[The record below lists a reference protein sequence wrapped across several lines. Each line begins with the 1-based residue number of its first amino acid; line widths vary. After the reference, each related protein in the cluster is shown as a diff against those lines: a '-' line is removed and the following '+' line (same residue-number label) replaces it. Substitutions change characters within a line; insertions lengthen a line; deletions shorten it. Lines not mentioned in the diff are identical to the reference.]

1 MKKLTKLLFA
11 GLLAL
16 AYVPVIAVSSM
27 PIKKPEVAKA
37 DNENS
42 MDVYS
47 FSNLKQALELEHI
60 TEIHIR
66 QDLIGER
73 CRIDYLDI
81 GGLDNK
87 QVTAIYQAERTHKTI
102 YLHDG
107 AKAIFSQN
115 PEDTL
120 VQNANL
126 AVNLICVPVQSSL
139 EIVGN
144 GTLGFGALAQSNYN
158 ALIYNVGSLFVRSD
172 DVTLISQA
180 IFQTKVKT
188 IYNRGLLGIYGGR
201 VIDSGAKDESSYGVF
216 NAGGSQ
222 FRSHRSEI
230 INQYLCS
237 DASSRS
243 TRDYAVYFSD
253 GDSSKPIQGEIIR
266 GSFDRIVAASHNPM
280 QYVDPDSK
288 AYDAKGVLVNTEIK
302 FNQKITIGPEQIV
315 FTKQPVGANAKIGRS
330 VTVEYQI
337 TGTADNIYLF
347 NYRNGS
353 SYKMDENNTSNLII
367 DKAQSK
373 ITIPYLQNVNN
384 ETEFSIVAEVIF
396 HKDSTPEP
404 ITYESSHFVIKWVNF
419 NITFDKGEG
428 SGTMEPVTSNSKNY
442 QLPECTFT
450 PPAGKEFYRWE
461 YNGEQYRA
469 SQQVELTA
477 DAVLKAIYRD
487 ITYEFVTQPT
497 SVQSVA
503 NNQNAGVAIF
513 FNANYGNGRM
523 VVKEKTGESTFTFVQ
538 VLTENY
544 LYNQYWVAPAQTQV
558 CTKTYRIDVE
568 VGDEIKVSS
577 SLFTVEWVGDALAT
591 HTITFN
597 AGDGSG
603 TMEAISI
610 DGVADYILPESTFT
624 APDGKVFVGWS
635 VNDPFDTVL
644 SVGTKIN
651 VAVNTTLYANYE
663 SGAQI
668 TFYKNGSLSDDDVM
682 SAYAEDNFC
691 GYYTVPDCEFEAP
704 QGQKF
709 VCWNDGTKN
718 YYPGDK
724 VYVDYLSNIEF
735 TAIWEEL
742 YYTVAFDNNGGTGEM
757 ASTSV
762 SGSSLY
768 TIPECSFT
776 APSSQYEFAG
786 WGYNSPDGTLHD
798 FESQIYLDEDV
809 VLYAVWHLKEY
820 TVTYNAGTAASTEN
834 ANLYE
839 SVDALTNIDVKNGSI
854 IYEAPV
860 GKHFK
865 EWQVQGSETK
875 VQSGESYEITEDVT
889 FVAIWVDNE
898 VNGDNA
904 AQAINTENMD
914 EELEVVKLIVSFNAN
929 GGTGTMNSVTV
940 NKGSSYALPQN
951 TFTAPSGKE
960 FEGWKVNGEGELLQ
974 PGASIK
980 VSAAVELVA
989 QWKDQPTSDG
999 STKPQEPKG
1008 LSGGAIA
1015 GIVIGSVA
1023 VAGLGGFAVFWF
1035 VIKKKTFA
1043 DLLAIFKKK

>member
-16 AYVPVIAVSSM
+16 AYVPVIAMSSL
-27 PIKKPEVAKA
+27 PSKESAQVKA
-37 DNENS
+37 DGENS

-73 CRIDYLDI
+73 SRIDYVDI
-81 GGLDNK
+81 GGTDNK
-87 QVTAIYQAERTHKTI
+87 QVTAIHQAERTHKTI

-107 AKAIFSQN
+107 AKAIFAQN
-115 PEDTL
+115 QEDTL

-126 AVNLICVPVQSSL
+126 AVNLICIPSQSSL
-139 EIVGN
+139 EIQGN

-158 ALIYNVGSLFVRSD
+158 ALIYNVGSLFIRSD
-172 DVTLISQA
+172 DVTLISEA
-180 IFQTKVKT
+180 VFQTKVKT
-188 IYNRGLLGIYGGR
+188 IYNRGVFGIYGGK

-216 NAGGSQ
+216 NAGGSN
-222 FRSHRSEI
+222 FRSYRSEI

-253 GDSSKPIQGEIIR
+253 DDPSKPITANIVR
-266 GSFDRIVAASHNPM
+266 GSFDRVVAASHNPM
-280 QYVDPDSK
+280 QYVDPESK
-288 AYDAKGVLVNTEIK
+288 AYDSKGVLVNTEIK
-302 FNQKITIGPEQIV
+302 FNQKITVGPEQIV

-330 VTVEYQI
+330 VTVNYQI
-337 TGTADNIYLF
+337 TGTPDNIYLF

-367 DKAQSK
+367 DKAHSK

-404 ITYESSHFVIKWVNF
+404 ITYESSHFIIKWVNF

-428 SGTMEPVTSNSKNY
+428 SGTMAPATSNSKNY
-442 QLPECTFT
+442 ELPDCTFT

-469 SQQVELTA
+469 SQHVELTA

-497 SVQSVA
+497 SAQSVA
-503 NNQNAGVAIF
+503 NTDGVGVAIF

-538 VLTENY
+538 VLSENY

-568 VGDEIKVSS
+568 VGEEIKVSS
-577 SLFTVEWVGDALAT
+577 SLFTVEWVGDALAV
-591 HTITFN
+591 HAITFDC
-597 AGDGSG
+597 GDGSG
-603 TMEAISI
+603 TMKSVSI
-610 DGVADYILPESTFT
+610 GGVADYILPESTFT

-635 VNDPFDTVL
+635 INDPFDTVL

-663 SGAQI
+663 NGAQV
-668 TFYKNGSLSDDDVM
+668 TFDKNGSLSDDDAM
-682 SAYAEDNFC
+682 SAYTEDNFC
-691 GYYTVPDCEFEAP
+691 GYYTVPECEFEAP
-704 QGQKF
+704 QGEKF
-709 VCWNDGTKN
+709 VCWNDGAKN

-724 VYVDYLSNIEF
+724 VYIDYASNVEF

-742 YYTVAFDNNGGTGEM
+742 YYTVAFDNNGGSGEI

-762 SGSSLY
+762 SGSIMYSLPQC
-768 TIPECSFT
+768 TFD
-776 APSSQYEFAG
+776 APSDQYDFAG
-786 WGYNSPDGTLHD
+786 WGYNSPDGVLHA
-798 FESQIYLDEDV
+798 FESQLYLDEDV
-809 VLYAVWHLKEY
+809 VFYAVWHLKEY

-834 ANLYE
+834 ANLNE
-839 SVDALTNIDVKNGSI
+839 TVDALTNIDVKNGSI

-875 VQSGESYEITEDVT
+875 VQSGESYEITQDVT
-889 FVAIWVDNE
+889 FVAIWADNE

-904 AQAINTENMD
+904 AQAVNTENMD
-914 EELEVVKLIVSFNAN
+914 EELEAVKLTVSFGAN
-929 GGTGTMNSVTV
+929 GGTGTMNAVTA
-940 NKGSSYALPQN
+940 NKGSSYVLPEN
-951 TFTAPSGKE
+951 AFTAPNGKE
-960 FEGWKVNGEGELLQ
+960 FEGWKVNGQGDLLQ

-980 VSAAVELVA
+980 LTTNIELVA
-989 QWKDQPTSDG
+989 QWKDSTS
-999 STKPQEPKG
+999 SSKPG

-1015 GIVIGSVA
+1015 GIVVGSVV
-1023 VAGLGGFAVFWF
+1023 VAGLSGFAVFWF

-1043 DLLAIFKKK
+1043 DLIAVFKKK

>member
-11 GLLAL
+11 GFLAL
-16 AYVPVIAVSSM
+16 AYVPVIAMSSL
-27 PIKKPEVAKA
+27 PSKESAQVKA
-37 DNENS
+37 DGENS

-73 CRIDYLDI
+73 CRIDYADI
-81 GGLDNK
+81 GGTENK

-107 AKAIFSQN
+107 AKAIFTQN

-120 VQNANL
+120 VENANI
-126 AVNLICVPVQSSL
+126 AVNLICIPSQSSL
-139 EIVGN
+139 EIQGS

-158 ALIYNVGSLFVRSD
+158 ALIYNVGSFFIRSD

-180 IFQTKVKT
+180 VFQTKVKT
-188 IYNRGLLGIYGGR
+188 IYNRGVFGIYGGK

-253 GDSSKPIQGEIIR
+253 ADSSKPIQGIIIR

-288 AYDAKGVLVNTEIK
+288 AYDSKGVLVNTEIK

-337 TGTADNIYLF
+337 TGSADNIYLF

-367 DKAQSK
+367 DKEHSK

-428 SGTMEPVTSNSKNY
+428 SGTME
-442 QLPECTFT
+442 
-450 PPAGKEFYRWE
+450 
-461 YNGEQYRA
+461 
-469 SQQVELTA
+469 
-477 DAVLKAIYRD
+477 
-487 ITYEFVTQPT
+487 
-497 SVQSVA
+497 SV
-503 NNQNAGVAIF
+503 N
-513 FNANYGNGRM
+513 
-523 VVKEKTGESTFTFVQ
+523 
-538 VLTENY
+538 
-544 LYNQYWVAPAQTQV
+544 
-558 CTKTYRIDVE
+558 
-568 VGDEIKVSS
+568 
-577 SLFTVEWVGDALAT
+577 
-591 HTITFN
+591 
-597 AGDGSG
+597 
-603 TMEAISI
+603 I

-624 APDGKVFVGWS
+624 APNDKVFVGWS
-635 VNDPFDTVL
+635 VNDPYDTVL

-651 VAVNTTLYANYE
+651 VAVDTTLYANYE
-663 SGAQI
+663 SGAEI
-668 TFYKNGSLSDDDVM
+668 TFNKNGSFSDDDVM

-691 GYYTVPDCEFEAP
+691 GYYTVPECEFEAP

-724 VYVDYLSNIEF
+724 LYVDYSSSVEL

-776 APSSQYEFAG
+776 APSSQYVFAG

-854 IYEAPV
+854 IYEAPA

-875 VQSGESYEITEDVT
+875 VQSGESYEITQDVT

-898 VNGDNA
+898 INGDNA

-914 EELEVVKLIVSFNAN
+914 EELEVVKLLVSFNAN
-929 GGTGTMNSVTV
+929 GGTGTMNAASV
-940 NKGSSYALPQN
+940 NKGSSYVLPAN
-951 TFTAPSGKE
+951 SFTAPSGKE

-1035 VIKKKTFA
+1035 VIKKKTFT